1 MPNTNQTTYPS
12 AMALLNY
19 ARQYHEAAEIV
30 FVSNPHLSKAL
41 YFLYFHTVESLL
53 KSYLKAH
60 GLERRGHKIKDF
72 FLGAQQLG
80 LQIERDK
87 SGSLSLLNVVALLE
101 SGNTDMAFRYFTRES
116 RSMPDLA
123 WTRDVVRE
131 LMSAVTPF
139 VESTD
144 DKSKSGI
151 PVKLDIV
158 IGVPE

>member
-1 MPNTNQTTYPS
+1 M
-12 AMALLNY
+12 
-19 ARQYHEAAEIV
+19 
-30 FVSNPHLSKAL
+30 
-41 YFLYFHTVESLL
+41 
-53 KSYLKAH
+53 
-60 GLERRGHKIKDF
+60 IK
-72 FLGAQQLG
+72 
-80 LQIERDK
+80 RDK
-87 SGSLSLLNVVALLE
+87 SGSLSLHNVVALLA

-139 VESTD
+139 VQSTD

-158 IGVPE
+158 IG